1 MERDRVE
8 RVRVIVVMGV
18 SAAGKTTAGRA
29 LSHALGWPFYEGD
42 DYHSATNI
50 AKMHRGE
57 ALTDTDRAPWLHDL
71 CTVIAGVIERGEHA
85 VLACSALKRAYR
97 EALVPRG
104 TPPGVVRFAF
114 LDVPVDVLRKRLAER
129 KGSFFNP
136 ALLDSQIATLE
147 QPSDAVRID
156 GDAPVD
162 NIVKDIREALEV

>member
-1 MERDRVE
+1 MEPDQVE

-29 LSHALGWPFYEGD
+29 LSHALGWTFYEGD
-42 DYHSATNI
+42 DYHSAPNI

-57 ALTDTDRAPWLHDL
+57 ALTDADRAPWLDDL
-71 CTVIAGVIERGEHA
+71 CMVIAGVIERGEYA

-114 LDVPVDVLRKRLAER
+114 LDVPVAVLRKRLADR

-136 ALLDSQIATLE
+136 ALLESQIATLE
-147 QPSDAVRID
+147 QPSEAVRID

-162 NIVKDIREALEV
+162 NIVKDIREALRV